1 MILGV
6 VGGLVAV
13 NAEGCDSWCLEVPH
27 WLALRPVDS
36 LYPHSGFMPISSHKL
51 LVPALFPPTHL
62 CCRCTFLFLA
72 YKGESTPAYKDVGQ
86 ELICL

>member
-6 VGGLVAV
+6 VWGLVAV

-51 LVPALFPPTHL
+51 LVPALFPILVGVLFSFWHTKGKVHL
-62 CCRCTFLFLA
+62 HTKMLG
-72 YKGESTPAYKDVGQ
+72 KS
-86 ELICL
+86 